1 MALAA
6 KRELVCFF
14 SMMMMIMAFS
24 GACMAATYNVGD
36 SAGWTIQVPVDY
48 TKWSSTNNFHVGDK
62 IVFTYNKQFHN
73 VLQVSHQNFQSCNA
87 TSPVAS
93 YTSGSDSITL
103 KSPGNFYYLCGV
115 PGHCQAG
122 QKVPIKV
129 NRASASPSLAPSES
143 ALSGS
148 PSAFIAPG
156 PSPSS
161 APIIQSSK
169 FWLVVTALAFYLI
182 GYLIN

>member
-1 MALAA
+1 MALVA

-14 SMMMMIMAFS
+14 LMMMIMTFS

-36 SAGWTIQVPVDY
+36 SAGWTIQIPVDY
-48 TKWSSTNNFHVGDK
+48 TKWSSTNNFHVDDK
-62 IVFTYNKQFHN
+62 IVT
-73 VLQVSHQNFQSCNA
+73 HQNFQSCNA
-87 TSPVAS
+87 TSPIAS

-129 NRASASPSLAPSES
+129 ITASASPSLAPTES

-148 PSAFIAPG
+148 PSAFMAPS

-169 FWLVVTALAFYLI
+169 FWLAVTALAFYLI
-182 GYLIN
+182 G

>member
-1 MALAA
+1 MALVA
-6 KRELVCFF
+6 KRELACFF
-14 SMMMMIMAFS
+14 LMMMIMAFS
-24 GACMAATYNVGD
+24 GACMAATYIVGD
-36 SAGWTIQVPVDY
+36 SAGWTIQIPVDY

-62 IVFTYNKQFHN
+62 IVT
-73 VLQVSHQNFQSCNA
+73 HQNFQSCNA
-87 TSPVAS
+87 TSPIAS

-129 NRASASPSLAPSES
+129 IRASARSPSLAPSES

-148 PSAFIAPG
+148 PSAFIAPS

-169 FWLVVTALAFYLI
+169 FWLAVTALAFYLI
-182 GYLIN
+182 G